1 MFKKILYLSLAAI
14 TLGACCTNTN
24 TYESFTKEQEQL
36 LYYLNG
42 QLIVYDINNVD
53 SQSLQVADRY
63 IGNLPPDE
71 VEESTCDS
79 YYPAF
84 GRVTIK
90 GLGDT
95 SINFQ
100 ISIKKSN
107 NETGIAKR
115 VKWMG
120 YDFNLD
126 DTTRVFFHDS
136 LFLKGA
142 SEFNDDYEINIPDT
156 SNTRDDLIYRVFF
169 STDYGIIRFDRK
181 GGKTY
186 RLRVR

>member
-1 MFKKILYLSLAAI
+1 MFKRLLYLALVS
-14 TLGACCTNTN
+14 TTFYGCCTQTN
-24 TYESFTKEQEQL
+24 TYESFTDEQKQL
-36 LYYLNG
+36 LFYLNG
-42 QLIVYDINNVD
+42 QEIVYDINNVD
-53 SQSLQVADRY
+53 SQSLKVTDRY

-71 VEESTCDS
+71 VEESNCDS

-84 GRVTIK
+84 GKVTIK

-107 NETGIAKR
+107 NETGVAKR

-120 YDFNLD
+120 YDFNLE
-126 DTTRVFFHDS
+126 DTSRVFFHDS
-136 LFLKGA
+136 LFLRGA
-142 SEFNDDYEINIPDT
+142 SEFNNVYEISVDDT
-156 SNTRDDLIYRVFF
+156 SNTRSDLIYKVFF

-181 GGKTY
+181 GNKTY

>member
-1 MFKKILYLSLAAI
+1 MFKKLLYLISVSI
-14 TLGACCTNTN
+14 GISACCTSTN
-24 TYESFTKEQEQL
+24 TYESFTDEQKQL

-42 QLIVYDINNVD
+42 QLIVYDVNNVD
-53 SQSLQVADRY
+53 SQSLQVTDRY

-71 VEESTCDS
+71 VEESNCDS

-107 NETGIAKR
+107 NETGVAKR

-126 DTTRVFFHDS
+126 DTSRVFFHDS

-142 SEFNDDYEINIPDT
+142 SEFNNVYEINIPDT
-156 SNTRDDLIYRVFF
+156 TNTRNDLIYRVFF
-169 STDYGIIRFDRK
+169 SSDFGIIRFDRK